1 MDNEEKNMEEEE
13 ENEDMEQGT
22 IKSWFQDNLRII
34 ISIVIVVAIA
44 GGVYS
49 YSKRSQTSLEEQ
61 QAGEEEL
68 LMADEEAIEIS
79 EEKSEEAQEE
89 TAKSPESQKGEVA
102 SAAVSKETESSFVES
117 ANNGE
122 GVTHLARRA
131 LANYL
136 EKNPDSA
143 LTAEHKIFIEDYL
156 RKNAGHRGAVHVG
169 TSVEFSKDLIQK
181 SIEQSKMLN
190 DSQLKNLEKY
200 SARVPSLS

>member
-1 MDNEEKNMEEEE
+1 MDNEEKNMEE

-61 QAGEEEL
+61 QAEEEEL

-102 SAAVSKETESSFVES
+102 SAAVSKETENSFVES
-117 ANNGE
+117 ANKGE

-156 RKNAGHRGAVHVG
+156 RKNAGHGGAVHIG

-181 SIEQSKMLN
+181 SIDQSKMLN
-190 DSQLKNLEKY
+190 DNQLKNLEKY